1 MDFRDYIKRIRIKIG
16 EANAADRI
24 EEDSW
29 LKIIVKELNDLSNDC
44 AKQLEKVTGGKWSKG
59 SYMLGLNET
68 PPTRLL
74 ALEIALAS
82 WIGWIMHQ
90 KHGKSNGLFSSDDCW
105 NRIEEAYTYGVNL
118 SVKNETP

>member
-1 MDFRDYIKRIRIKIG
+1 MGSMDFRDYIKRIRIKIG

-44 AKQLEKVTGGKWSKG
+44 AKQLEKEIGLKWDKV
-59 SYMLGLNET
+59 SYMLGLNEA

-90 KHGKSNGLFSSDDCW
+90 KHGSSNQLLSSDDCW
-105 NRIEEAYTYGVNL
+105 
-118 SVKNETP
+118 TPSA